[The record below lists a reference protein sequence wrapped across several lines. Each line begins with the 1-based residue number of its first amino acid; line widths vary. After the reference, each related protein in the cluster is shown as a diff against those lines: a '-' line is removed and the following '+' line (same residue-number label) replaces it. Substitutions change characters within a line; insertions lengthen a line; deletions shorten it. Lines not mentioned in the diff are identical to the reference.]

1 MTATLKLK
9 DDNETVDFLDGTNY
23 KLQDS
28 TFKISIPEKVE
39 SRVNDNFFAGRNLQR
54 MEYGPRQITFDVR
67 VVGSTQLAVSQS
79 VSKIQR
85 LLSRASSLTYLQGGA
100 YNQNLT
106 MVEGSDTGDQGVILQ
121 LRRGSDA
128 LTNITSEYTND
139 STAISGLYTM
149 RVISGDLEVVDN
161 IFGSADRMGTTPN
174 KYFRNCTLTLQ
185 VEPFILGPSTV
196 ISTLATPGYKNEPLN
211 SAGTDNG
218 QVNRL
223 FIAAASVPGD
233 VEALT
238 RIGTK
243 LNNSQGIIIA
253 RDAGISLLNCPSYP
267 TLSSGL
273 DDVFVY
279 GNVYDDSNLSLKIKI
294 NSVGSPNQFQFSNN
308 NGSSYGT
315 AQNIVAWTPFQL
327 TPASGGPIDAYAVFG
342 STTGFTLNQTWTFS
356 NHQAYFDNPGSSLDT
371 YTIREDLMGESGAAL
386 YSFYVNVPPGCRSR
400 YKFVA
405 ALQSDI
411 LAEFRMRVS
420 FIGRASASSRIATEP
435 QYYEWVGPYGN
446 RTIDLGLIDL
456 TSMTNPFMSHPYTG
470 TVLQIIIYA
479 RTQEEIVSDT
489 ADVIGFLRGYLVPA
503 QDEYSYMQAG
513 WKNDGAGREVYSNYD
528 AGNPYIAE
536 ESVNLFDGNL
546 SGRVSM
552 GLDATYGGNIVTLI
566 PNVKQTILFV
576 PMLSVSQDWRAAGL
590 QTNGETGDTYVAI
603 RPRYLHLPG

>member
-1 MTATLKLK
+1 MSAVLKLL
-9 DDNETVDFLDGTNY
+9 DANETVNFLDGTNY

-28 TFKISIPEKVE
+28 TFKMSIPEKVE
-39 SRVNDNFFAGRNLQR
+39 TRVNDNFFAGRNLQR
-54 MEYGPRQITFDVR
+54 MEYGPRQITFDIQ
-67 VVGSTQLAVSQS
+67 VVGTTQLAVATS

-100 YNQNLT
+100 YNQNVAMT
-106 MVEGSDTGDQGVILQ
+106 EGSDTGDQGVILQ

-139 STAISGLYTM
+139 STAVTGLYTM

-161 IFGSADRMGTTPN
+161 IFASADRLGTTTARF
-174 KYFRNCTLTLQ
+174 FRNCTITLQ
-185 VEPFILGPSTV
+185 TEPFILGPSTV
-196 ISTLATPGYKNEPLN
+196 ISTLASPGYKNTPLN

-223 FIAAASVPGD
+223 FINAASVPGD

-238 RIGTK
+238 RIGTQ
-243 LNNSQGIIIA
+243 LNNAQGIIIA

-279 GNVYDDSNLSLKIKI
+279 GNIYDTANLSLKIKI
-294 NSVGSPNQFQFSNN
+294 SSTGTPNQFQFSNN

-342 STTGFTLNQTWTFS
+342 STTGFTLNQTWSFS
-356 NHQAYFDNPGSSLDT
+356 NHQAYFVNSGSSIDT
-371 YTIREDLMGESGAAL
+371 YTERAALMSDAGYSL
-386 YSFYVNVPPGCRSR
+386 YSFYVNVPPGCRGR
-400 YKFVA
+400 YKLVA
-405 ALQSDI
+405 SIASDI
-411 LAEFRMRVS
+411 WAEYRMRVS
-420 FIGRASASSRIATEP
+420 FIGRASSSSRVATEP
-435 QYYEWVGPYGN
+435 QYYEWVGPYEG
-446 RTIDLGLIDL
+446 RVVDLGMIDL
-456 TSMTNPFMSHPYTG
+456 TSMSNPFMSHPYTA
-470 TVLQIIIYA
+470 TVLQIIVYA
-479 RTQEEIVSDT
+479 RSVEEIVENTS
-489 ADVIGFLRGYLVPA
+489 DVIKFNRGYLVPA
-503 QDEYSYMQAG
+503 QDEFGMMHAG
-513 WKNDGAGREVYSNYD
+513 WANDGAGREVYSNYD

-536 ESVNLFDGNL
+536 ESVNLFDGDL

-552 GLDATYGGNIVTLI
+552 GLDATYGGNIITLI
-566 PNVKQTILFV
+566 PNVKQTLLFV
-576 PMLSVSQDWRAAGL
+576 PMLSTSTDWRAMTMP
-590 QTNGETGDTYVAI
+590 TNGETGGTYVAI